1 MVTLDYSIGEKNH
14 ALNTDLSFAS
24 IKELCKEAKNK
35 S

>member
-14 ALNTDLSFAS
+14 ALNRDLSFAS
-24 IKELCKEAKNK
+24 IKEAKNK